1 MLEGERED
9 GGMEP
14 LRPLI
19 SQQAIEQRVREL
31 AEELSRDYRGRSP
44 LLLGVLK
51 GCYVFLAD
59 LTRFMEEPPEV
70 DFIQL
75 ASYGLKGT
83 ERAERAEVC
92 QSPRSDLRGRHVV
105 IVEDIVDS
113 GETLRF
119 LRDYVAQRQPASV
132 RVCSLLLRERSRAM
146 VGDIVDYVGFFV
158 DEGWLVGYG
167 LDLSEKYRHLR
178 DLHVVEGTP

>member
-1 MLEGERED
+1 MGPQRL
-9 GGMEP
+9 
-14 LRPLI
+14 LI
-19 SQQAIEQRVREL
+19 SRQAIEDRVREL

-51 GCYVFLAD
+51 GCYVFVAD
-59 LTRFMEEPPEV
+59 LTRHMDEPPEV
-70 DFIQL
+70 DFVQL

-92 QSPRSDLRGRHVV
+92 LSPRSDLRGRHVI

-119 LRDYVAQRQPASV
+119 LREYVAERQPATL
-132 RVCSLLLRERSRAM
+132 RACSLLLREKSRAN
-146 VGDIVDYVGFFV
+146 VSDIVDYVGFEV
-158 DEGWLVGYG
+158 GEGWLVGYG

-178 DLHVVEGTP
+178 DLPVVEGTP

>member
-1 MLEGERED
+1 MG
-9 GGMEP
+9 P

-19 SQQAIEQRVREL
+19 SRQAIEERVREL

-59 LTRFMEEPPEV
+59 LTRCMDEPPEV
-70 DFIQL
+70 DFVQL
-75 ASYGLKGT
+75 SSYGLKGT
-83 ERAERAEVC
+83 ERSGRAEIC
-92 QSPRSDLRGRHVV
+92 LSPRSDLRGRHVL

-119 LRDYVAQRQPASV
+119 LRDYVAERQPASV
-132 RVCSLLLRERSRAM
+132 RVCTLLLRERSQAT
-146 VGDIVDYVGFFV
+146 VGDIVDYVGFPV
-158 DEGWLVGYG
+158 GEGWLVGYG